1 MEITPESQCVNRT
14 ASLSVFQETPLR
26 LMSNQRVYNDEYNMD
41 PHPEKM
47 YLGSREYF
55 AEDGEVWTL
64 PVVRKVHRQILND
77 PTLCHDDISVLGQSE
92 FNRVSTA
99 LILGSE
105 SIAIVEKRADSI
117 QVPGGNGAL
126 FMAAQFL
133 KRWFT
138 ITDPRSPAV
147 YVSEPCWETH
157 VFTFQGAGFSDI
169 RRYLYWDHEKLCL
182 AIPQWLEDMENAPEY
197 SIIVLQVAAHWPTA
211 MDPTPAEW
219 RQIAEVMKR
228 KRLFPFF
235 FVTAQGLATGDLNK
249 DAFPIRHFVTER
261 FELLCA
267 QSYSKNFG
275 LCDERVGSLT
285 IVSRDNPS
293 LIRIR
298 SQLMLTARC
307 TWSTP
312 PQLGARI
319 VATILNNPAFFT
331 EWQANLRSMAERLML
346 IREKLAEELRT
357 LGTLRPLNHIR
368 RQIGLYMFADFKDSE
383 IMYLKKRRHIYLT
396 SIGQIN
402 MSLMNSQNL
411 SYVAQCISEAVQSG
425 LETPETAQ
433 PTEL

>member
-105 SIAIVEKRADSI
+105 SIAIVEKR
-117 QVPGGNGAL
+117 
-126 FMAAQFL
+126 
-133 KRWFT
+133 
-138 ITDPRSPAV
+138 
-147 YVSEPCWETH
+147 
-157 VFTFQGAGFSDI
+157 
-169 RRYLYWDHEKLCL
+169 
-182 AIPQWLEDMENAPEY
+182 NAPEY